1 MSSKP
6 SKREAERNLRQLQ
19 TLTEIPE
26 NRQCADC
33 NDPKP
38 KWASSNIGVFL
49 CIRCAG
55 LHRNMGRE
63 ISVIKSITLDSWSEK
78 EIETMTN
85 IGNRRANALYLA
97 NGPAGPPAPT
107 QKDMAK
113 FYLNSG
119 MMPQGGPTCSDKE
132 MYRFIKDKYKK
143 RIYMR
148 DKDRREIELKEA
160 RENRGSGSSSNRAG
174 SNSGGNSSGH
184 SRQKENITIEPD
196 DHVTFSG
203 QLKLLSS
210 MGFTDTTKCLIALK
224 RSKANVD
231 AAIDLLVSKP
241 DELVLSSIST
251 KEAAAPLQAQ
261 SKPEE
266 LSKVL
271 QDALNFLSG
280 MGFNDREENL
290 SALRTSK
297 GDVDQAVNILV
308 QLQSSKP
315 AAPPSHQSIPQQPQS
330 NFSLDLLS
338 LSDVPVSTSAGASGD
353 PFGGFFGQPPIQQ
366 QQQQFEQYQDPNQF
380 GQFQQQQPVQQ
391 QTWVS
396 QPTQFQQLQQPQQ
409 FMQMQNQQQFQPQ
422 QPQQQANFGSN
433 TMAQF
438 QPVLPQSSA
447 QTFGS
452 VESPFGSLGQTQQ
465 PLKPNYNIGFAPST
479 SVFNK
484 PSALQQNPTPLKNDP
499 FAALVKESNMMPQQQ
514 QQSFNVAPVAQQ
526 QIPIGMMA
534 QQQRQMSYHQP
545 QYSAYSAAPQP
556 QTALPFGGFDTQPQ
570 SQIPRNMMQP
580 QQPQQ
585 QQQFMNS
592 QQQFMQSQQ
601 QPQQQAFS
609 SGNNNNNNNNNAFF

>member
-1 MSSKP
+1 MTSKP
-6 SKREAERNLRQLQ
+6 SKREAERHLRQLQ

-33 NDPKP
+33 NDAKP

-63 ISVIKSITLDSWSEK
+63 ISVIKSITLDSWSDK

-85 IGNRRANALYLA
+85 VGNRRANALYLA

-119 MMPQGGPTCSDKE
+119 MMPQGAPTCSDKE
-132 MYRFIKDKYKK
+132 IYRFIKDKYKK

-148 DKDRREIELKEA
+148 DKDRRELELKEA
-160 RENRGSGSSSNRAG
+160 RENHAVGSSSNRAG
-174 SNSGGNSSGH
+174 SNSGGGGDSSGH
-184 SRQKENITIEPD
+184 SRQKESITIEPD

-224 RSKANVD
+224 RSKANFD

-251 KEAAAPLQAQ
+251 KEAAATQQAQ

-271 QDALNFLSG
+271 QEALNFLSG

-290 SALRTSK
+290 SVLRTSK

-315 AAPPSHQSIPQQPQS
+315 AAPPSHQSAPQQPQS
-330 NFSLDLLS
+330 NFGLDLLS
-338 LSDVPVSTSAGASGD
+338 LNDTPVSASTGAGD

-366 QQQQFEQYQDPNQF
+366 QQQQLQQYQYPNQF
-380 GQFQQQQPVQQ
+380 GNFQQQRPIQQ
-391 QTWVS
+391 QAWGS
-396 QPTQFQQLQQPQQ
+396 QPTQLQQPQLHQLQNQPQQ
-409 FMQMQNQQQFQPQ
+409 FMQMENQPKLQPQQQQLQPQ
-422 QPQQQANFGSN
+422 QPQQQTNFGSN
-433 TMAQF
+433 STTQF
-438 QPVLPQSSA
+438 QPVFSQSYS

-452 VESPFGSLGQTQQ
+452 AGSQQQSPFGSLGQNQQ
-465 PLKPNYNIGFAPST
+465 PQKTNSSIGFAPST

-484 PSALQQNPTPLKNDP
+484 PSTPQQNATPLKNDP
-499 FAALVKESNMMPQQQ
+499 FASLVKESNMMPQQQ
-514 QQSFNVAPVAQQ
+514 QQSFNVTPVAQQ

-534 QQQRQMSYHQP
+534 QQQREMGYQQQQQP
-545 QYSAYSAAPQP
+545 QYSAYSAAPQS
-556 QTALPFGGFDTQPQ
+556 QMVCHNLVDFG
-570 SQIPRNMMQP
+570 SQ
-580 QQPQQ
+580 
-585 QQQFMNS
+585 
-592 QQQFMQSQQ
+592 
-601 QPQQQAFS
+601 
-609 SGNNNNNNNNNAFF
+609 